1 MSKRDYYEVLGVSRS
16 ASKQELQKAFKKL
29 AMKYHPDRTAGDK
42 ELESKFK
49 EVKEAYAKLLHS
61 NLESLEQDLAM
72 CKPEKRVELMLKL
85 SEYILPKLKSVE
97 AKVETSGNVPNWL
110 IDVTDAEIEQAVRLD
125 VAKKQLP
132 EAEDDSKIDEVE

>member
-1 MSKRDYYEVLGVSRS
+1 MPFEKGHKHSVGRGQNRIN
-16 ASKQELQKAFKKL
+16 
-29 AMKYHPDRTAGDK
+29 
-42 ELESKFK
+42 K

-132 EAEDDSKIDEVE
+132 EAEDDSKIDEVEQLEIYYNHPPL

>member
-1 MSKRDYYEVLGVSRS
+1 MPFEKGHKHSVGRGQNRIN
-16 ASKQELQKAFKKL
+16 
-29 AMKYHPDRTAGDK
+29 
-42 ELESKFK
+42 K

-125 VAKKQLP
+125 VAKKELP
-132 EAEDDSKIDEVE
+132 KGDKKDEIDEVE